1 VLLLTFAWLPPTAAV
16 PIRNAAL
23 RSLSVSSTDASRTEI
38 TIAGHK
44 LEQISKEDL
53 ICIEER
59 QLLHKV
65 AAASVGARCLYGFP
79 QVGLARTS
87 ADPLICTD
95 ASFHNALCCPSCTL
109 KAFAYHPCEYS
120 VSSGLFRLS
129 CPKLVQAIDQYER
142 EGAINEY
149 NKQLMADEEW
159 QQSFD
164 AANLVTRDIRR
175 ELVDTYPGGIDKVR
189 QLFEV
194 KN

>member
-1 VLLLTFAWLPPTAAV
+1 MAVSLAWLSSWNAVQTLKQLGSQRLYVWLSREAGVMPKGLLLAMLLAYVRPASSFS
-16 PIRNAAL
+16 NA
-23 RSLSVSSTDASRTEI
+23 
-38 TIAGHK
+38 
-44 LEQISKEDL
+44 
-53 ICIEER
+53 ER

-65 AAASVGARCLYGFP
+65 AAASVGARCSYGFP

-87 ADPLICTD
+87 ADPLICAD

-149 NKQLMADEEW
+149 NKQLLTDVEC

-175 ELVDTYPGGIDKVR
+175 ELVDTYPGGIDK
-189 QLFEV
+189 
-194 KN
+194 